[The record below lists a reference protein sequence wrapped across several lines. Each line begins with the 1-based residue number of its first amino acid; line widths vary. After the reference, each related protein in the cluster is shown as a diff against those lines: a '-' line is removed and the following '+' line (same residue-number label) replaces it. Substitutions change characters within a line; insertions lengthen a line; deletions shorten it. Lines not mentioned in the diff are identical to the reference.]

1 MHAARITFAL
11 MALFAAAA
19 GARAG
24 ELRLD
29 NGALIPGEFARIEG
43 HKLVWRAELVGES
56 LDTLSSG

>member
-43 HKLVWRAELVGES
+43 LDAHGRSTAIRLEL
-56 LDTLSSG
+56 